1 MSKLIQLSV
10 NSMVDIIAK
19 KAVAHLRRK
28 GTFGK
33 EFAAFMLWG
42 QPGIGKSQGIRE
54 VAKRIE
60 ELTGKKVNLVDVR
73 LLLFNPVDLRGIPTA
88 DANKENAVWLKP
100 QIFQLDSSEDI
111 INIVFLD
118 ELSAAPV
125 SVQAAAY
132 QLVLDKMVGEHK
144 FPDNTIV
151 LAAGNRLTDKAVAVK
166 MPSAL
171 ADRFKHFEIVGD
183 SDAWRAWAIREGFDP
198 MITGF
203 IAFKPSALNTFDP
216 KNDELVFATPRSWQS
231 VDDDIKD
238 LGMHDAVDLIS
249 ATIGIGLCT
258 EFLAFTETYMNLPNT
273 DDIFAGKDVAV
284 PTNPSVLYAM
294 SSKLASEANKLIELD
309 QRGMVKKVDVE
320 KLTHLANYLSKMP
333 VSFATLTT
341 IDILSVKGNIS
352 GLLKVQAFAKWA
364 KDCKKYIK

>member
-10 NSMVDIIAK
+10 QQMVEIISA
-19 KAVAHLRRK
+19 KAVAYLNRV
-28 GTFGK
+28 GSFGK
-33 EFAAFMLWG
+33 EFPAFMLWG

-54 VAKRIE
+54 LSKRLQ

-73 LLLFNPVDLRGIPTA
+73 LLLFNPVDLRGIPTT
-88 DANKENAVWLKP
+88 DVNRENAVWLKP
-100 QIFQLDSSEDI
+100 QIFQVDDSDDV
-111 INIVFLD
+111 INIIFLD

-144 FPDNTIV
+144 FPNNTIV

-171 ADRFKHFEIVGD
+171 ADRFKHFEIIQD
-183 SDAWRAWAIREGFDP
+183 TDAWRAWAINQGFHP

-216 KNDELVFATPRSWQS
+216 KNDSLVFATPRSWES
-231 VDDDIKD
+231 VDGDIKD
-238 LGMHDAVDLIS
+238 LGISGAADLIS
-249 ATIGIGLCT
+249 ATVGIEVCT
-258 EFLAFTETYMNLPNT
+258 EFLAFTEIYMNLPNT
-273 DDIFAGKDVAV
+273 DDIFEGKNVAV
-284 PTNPSVLYAM
+284 PSNPSVLYAM

-309 QRGMVKKVDVE
+309 QRGMVKKVDTE
-320 KLTHLANYLSKMP
+320 KLSNLANYLSKMP

-352 GLLKVQAFAKWA
+352 GLLKVPAFTKWA
-364 KDCKKYIK
+364 KDCKKYIM